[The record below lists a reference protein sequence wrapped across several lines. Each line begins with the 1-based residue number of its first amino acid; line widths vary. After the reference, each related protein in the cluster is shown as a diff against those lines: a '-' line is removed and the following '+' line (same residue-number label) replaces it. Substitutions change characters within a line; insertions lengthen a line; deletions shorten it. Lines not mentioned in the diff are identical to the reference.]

1 MMGIPYQD
9 IDSLKESIDF
19 CAKCGV
25 KHISSYLLK
34 IEEGTR
40 FFDIQDQLDLADDDK
55 QSQLY
60 LFAVDYLDKL
70 GYKQYEISN
79 FAIPG
84 YESRH
89 NSAYW
94 KCGEYIGIGPSAHSF
109 LNGRRFCYGRDL
121 KAFEENIIIQDGEG
135 GDEEEYIMLSLRLK
149 SGLVFGEF
157 EKRYHHR
164 LSPLQMKKIGNFAR
178 AGFMELDSKRAC
190 FTPKGFLVSNAV
202 ISELLV

>member
-1 MMGIPYQD
+1 M
-9 IDSLKESIDF
+9 
-19 CAKCGV
+19 
-25 KHISSYLLK
+25 
-34 IEEGTR
+34 
-40 FFDIQDQLDLADDDK
+40 
-55 QSQLY
+55 
-60 LFAVDYLDKL
+60 
-70 GYKQYEISN
+70 
-79 FAIPG
+79 
-84 YESRH
+84 
-89 NSAYW
+89 
-94 KCGEYIGIGPSAHSF
+94 
-109 LNGRRFCYGRDL
+109 